1 MRAVI
6 QRASGA
12 TVSVD
17 GKEISGFTGAGL
29 VVLLHTDG
37 DGQKRSRFYCT

>member
-17 GKEISGFTGAGL
+17 GKEISGFTGAG
-29 VVLLHTDG
+29 VLSYYWVLPMVTD
-37 DGQKRSRFYCT
+37 KKK